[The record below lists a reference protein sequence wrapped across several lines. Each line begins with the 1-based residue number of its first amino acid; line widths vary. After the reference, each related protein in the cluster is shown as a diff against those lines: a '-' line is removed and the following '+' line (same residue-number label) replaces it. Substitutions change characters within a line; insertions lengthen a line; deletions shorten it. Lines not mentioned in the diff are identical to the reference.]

1 MQLEFLCS
9 LKLPSLV
16 KQRLGMLPPNLQKI
30 YDENYSQKL
39 DSYQKEERQI
49 VKNAFRFLL
58 CAQEELSTGS
68 LLKALSVL
76 DPENPPL
83 SPDLLLDL
91 CFNFIDV
98 DSQSN
103 VFRFAHLSVREYLE
117 SKTDF
122 ERTSNHA
129 LAAES
134 CVRLLSSDEVVK
146 RDGFET
152 IDPTFGGNP
161 TFWEDPTFGA
171 DPTFWEE
178 SALRPTDF
186 HEYACIH
193 WSFHL
198 SSSGDFRLTS
208 PLKDT
213 SYAFMMDHHQA
224 TSDAYWVWNR
234 DAYWCRL
241 NIRHG
246 GYNRLRDELRWAI
259 SSIVAADY
267 LFAACVWGF
276 EDILKIRIR
285 AALAPINGQVIH
297 DSGRALVLAARFG
310 KCTAVRLLLEHGAD
324 PKWSSLG
331 RTLTE
336 SVIRTSPERFQVK
349 SLDYGADNE
358 GKTPLTWAVQNG
370 DLEMTR
376 MLLRN
381 GAYVLRTK
389 HQSKKDARGA
399 INIARVLVKY
409 GADPNKKHL
418 LQQAIHT
425 GRSDIAWL
433 LLENGADPSEDH
445 NWWGSPVWFA
455 AGKGDVEILRMLFCW
470 GARAPTEC
478 RESGA
483 RKHPL
488 SLVQECLNA
497 DVVQLLQE
505 RGCSFEHQL
514 GLEDQEKGLGS
525 LHLRWM
531 QFREHMHQL
540 GDWRLRPLRFSS
552 SPVSWWEVRGKH
564 GRDGHRAELT
574 TYKLAYT
581 T

>member
-1 MQLEFLCS
+1 
-9 LKLPSLV
+9 
-16 KQRLGMLPPNLQKI
+16 MLPPNLQKI
-30 YDENYSQKL
+30 YDETYSQKL
-39 DSYQKEERQI
+39 DSYQKEERQT

-83 SPDLLLDL
+83 SPNLLLDL

-98 DSQSN
+98 DSQLN

-117 SKTDF
+117 SKSDF

-146 RDGFET
+146 RDGCVGHVATDET

-161 TFWEDPTFGA
+161 IFWEDPTSGA
-171 DPTFWEE
+171 DPTFWGEFV
-178 SALRPTDF
+178 RPPTNF
-186 HEYACIH
+186 HEYACIN

-198 SSSGDFRLTS
+198 SSSGDLRLTS
-208 PLKDT
+208 PLKDA

-234 DAYWCRL
+234 DAYWCCL
-241 NIRHG
+241 SMWHNEH
-246 GYNRLRDELRWAI
+246 NDLRDELRWAI
-259 SSIVAADY
+259 SPIVAADY

-297 DSGRALVLAARFG
+297 DSGRALVLAAKFG
-310 KCTAVRLLLEHGAD
+310 KCTAVRLLLEHGVD

-331 RTLTE
+331 RTLTD
-336 SVIRTSPERFQVK
+336 SVIRTSPEIFQVEFP
-349 SLDYGADNE
+349 DYGAHKE

-370 DLEMTR
+370 DLEMMR

-381 GAYVLRTK
+381 GACVLGTK
-389 HQSKKDARGA
+389 HPSKKDAKGA
-399 INIARVLVKY
+399 INMAGVLVEY
-409 GADPNKKHL
+409 GPDPGKRHL
-418 LQQAIHT
+418 LQQAIQT
-425 GRSDIAWL
+425 GRSDIVWL
-433 LLENGADPSEDH
+433 LLEYGADPSECH
-445 NWWGSPVWFA
+445 NEWGSPVWFA
-455 AGKGDVEILRMLFCW
+455 AGKGNVEILRMLFCW
-470 GARAPTEC
+470 GARAPTEF
-478 RESGA
+478 RDSDL

-488 SLVQECLNA
+488 SLVRECLNA

-505 RGCSFEHQL
+505 RGCSFEREL
-514 GLEDQEKGLGS
+514 GFEDQEKGLSS

-531 QFREHMHQL
+531 HFRKYMHIL
-540 GDWRLRPLRFSS
+540 CNWGLRPLRFSS
-552 SPVSWWEVRGKH
+552 SPVSWWEVRGNY

-574 TYKLAYT
+574 TYELAYID
-581 T
+581 